1 MRRRLLLF
9 AATVLAAATPV
20 AAQHSEL
27 RRLDGSSIKPFEVD
41 GAVTRLMEA
50 AEVTGLGLAV
60 FDQGKIAYLK
70 AYGVRD
76 KEAGSPLTVDSVM
89 SGASFSKVAFAY
101 MVMQLVDKGTLNL
114 DEPVYL
120 YLPKPLPDY
129 PNYKDLANDLRYKQI
144 TARML
149 LSHTT
154 GFPNWRWFEEDAKL
168 RIHFEPGSRY
178 AYSGEG
184 IVLLQLVVE
193 AITKEPLE
201 ALMQE
206 RVFRPLG
213 MTRTSMIWQ
222 ERFESD
228 YAKGYD
234 VYGRSLGPQKRVQA
248 DAAGSML
255 TTTSDFARFV
265 QAVMLGKGLGKKA
278 RSEMLSPQI
287 QIVSKHQ
294 FPTLASETTDE
305 NKAIRLSYGLGWG
318 LYWTPY
324 GKTFFKEGHDEGWR
338 NYTACFDEKKMGIV
352 LMTNSGN
359 GEGIY
364 KELLESVL
372 KNTFTPIEWEG
383 FTPYDRLPPRTVH
396 KEVQVDP
403 KLFDGYVGH
412 YEPAPNVVVTITR
425 EGDHLFGQATGE
437 PKAELFPES
446 ERDFFFKVV
455 DIQVTFEVDAQGRAT
470 GLIVHQGGANIP
482 CKRLD

>member
-1 MRRRLLLF
+1 MRGIPLLF
-9 AATVLAAATPV
+9 AATILAAATPV
-20 AAQHSEL
+20 AAQPNEL
-27 RRLDGSSIKPFEVD
+27 TRLDGSSIKPVEVD
-41 GAVTRLMEA
+41 ETATRLMKA

-60 FDQGKIAYLK
+60 FEQGKIAYLK

-76 KEAGSPLTVDSVM
+76 KETGAPLTVDSVM

-101 MVMQLVDKGTLNL
+101 MVMQLVDRGTLDL
-114 DEPVYL
+114 DRPVYL

-129 PNYKDLANDLRYKQI
+129 PNYKDLANDPRYRQI

-154 GFPNWRWFEEDAKL
+154 GFPNWRQLDEGGTL
-168 RIHFEPGSRY
+168 SIHFEPGSRY

-193 AITKEPLE
+193 TITRKPLE

-228 YAKGYD
+228 YANGYD
-234 VYGRSLGPQKRVQA
+234 ASGRSLGPQKRTQA
-248 DAAGSML
+248 NAAGSML

-278 RSEMLSPQI
+278 WRDMFSPQVQI
-287 QIVSKHQ
+287 QSKHQ
-294 FPTLASETTDE
+294 FPTLASGTTDE

-324 GKTFFKEGHDEGWR
+324 GKTFFKEGHDDGWR
-338 NYTACFDEKKMGIV
+338 NYTACFDEKKTGIV

-364 KELLESVL
+364 KELLETVL

-383 FTPYDRLPPRTVH
+383 FTPYDRLPPRH

-403 KLFDGYVGH
+403 KLFDGYVGR
-412 YEPAPNVVVTITR
+412 YELAPNIVITLTR
-425 EGDHLFGQATGE
+425 DGDHLLGQATGQ

-446 ERDFFFKVV
+446 ARDFFFKVV
-455 DIQVTFEVDAQGRAT
+455 DIQLTFEVDAQGRAT

-482 CKRLD
+482 CRRID